1 MMIYNGGHAV
11 QVSYGGNLS
20 RKEERE
26 ALSKLAEVY
35 RQQNEN
41 YRLTGRPDGLMAAN
55 ERKGLLGDLPKG
67 ELRPLEAPPFS
78 VEISP
83 EARQILKRSG
93 AEAYAADE
101 TEYFPV
107 TEIRSEH
114 FRWTEADGIE
124 ETITEADGIE
134 ETITEAEELAARKES
149 FRQVFTTAISQSIG
163 EILKPRATYEE
174 AFDALYMREGVAWK
188 SSFDDSRY
196 GFTQILT
203 PVNGAFGVLATHL
216 NDYLDQFGAEDGYF
230 DTLLGALDE
239 LDMGDDNALLQQMR
253 DMVKTVRDG
262 NTINTQSDGFKNDVK
277 DAIVDTYVGGKK
289 KVSRQKEE
297 QDGKKEETAR
307 GGLSYLDMERRKANE
322 EKHLLD
328 KLTGKD
334 SDERPASAGEVLAQY
349 RRNEEDEELRDKL
362 RKADEERP
370 GEGEMKAASTQA
382 KPTGTP
388 IEKTVAD
395 RLTMYCST
403 WNRISER
410 NGWGATTEA

>member
-1 MMIYNGGHAV
+1 MMIYNGGRAV

-124 ETITEADGIE
+124 ETITEA
-134 ETITEAEELAARKES
+134 EELAARKES
-149 FRQVFTTAISQSIG
+149 FQQVFTTAISQSIG

-216 NDYLDQFGAEDGYF
+216 NDYLNQFGAEDGYF

-388 IEKTVAD
+388 IEKTAAD
-395 RLTMYCST
+395 RLTMYCNT

>member
-1 MMIYNGGHAV
+1 MMIYNGGRAV

-93 AEAYAADE
+93 AEEQAADE

-114 FRWTEADGIE
+114 FRWTE
-124 ETITEADGIE
+124 TDGIE

-188 SSFDDSRY
+188 SSFDDSHY

-216 NDYLDQFGAEDGYF
+216 NDYLNQFGAEDGYF

-388 IEKTVAD
+388 IEKTAAD
-395 RLTMYCST
+395 RLTMYCNT

>member
-1 MMIYNGGHAV
+1 MMIYNGGRAV

-93 AEAYAADE
+93 AEEYAADE

-114 FRWTEADGIE
+114 FRW
-124 ETITEADGIE
+124 TEADGIE

-188 SSFDDSRY
+188 SSFDDSHY

-216 NDYLDQFGAEDGYF
+216 NDYLNQFGAEDGYF

-388 IEKTVAD
+388 IEKTAAD
-395 RLTMYCST
+395 RLTMYCNT

>member
-1 MMIYNGGHAV
+1 MMIYNGGRAV

-124 ETITEADGIE
+124 ETITEA
-134 ETITEAEELAARKES
+134 EELAARKES

-188 SSFDDSRY
+188 SSFDDSHY

-388 IEKTVAD
+388 IEKTAAD
-395 RLTMYCST
+395 RLTMYCNT

>member
-1 MMIYNGGHAV
+1 MMIYNGGRAV

-41 YRLTGRPDGLMAAN
+41 YRLTGRPNGLMAAN

-134 ETITEAEELAARKES
+134 ETITDAEELAVRKES

-216 NDYLDQFGAEDGYF
+216 NDYLNQFGAEDGYF

-297 QDGKKEETAR
+297 QDGKKEKTAR

-370 GEGEMKAASTQA
+370 GEGEMKAVSTQA

-388 IEKTVAD
+388 IEKTAAD
-395 RLTMYCST
+395 RLTMYCNT

>member
-1 MMIYNGGHAV
+1 MMIYNCGRAV

-26 ALSKLAEVY
+26 ALNKLAEVY

-41 YRLTGRPDGLMAAN
+41 YRLTGRPNGLMAAN

-188 SSFDDSRY
+188 SSFDDSHY

-328 KLTGKD
+328 KLMGKD

-388 IEKTVAD
+388 IEKTAAD
-395 RLTMYCST
+395 RLTMYCNT

>member
-1 MMIYNGGHAV
+1 MMIYNGGRAV

-124 ETITEADGIE
+124 ETITEA
-134 ETITEAEELAARKES
+134 EELAARKES

-216 NDYLDQFGAEDGYF
+216 NDYLNQFGAEDGYF

-388 IEKTVAD
+388 IEKTAAD
-395 RLTMYCST
+395 RLTMYCNT

>member
-1 MMIYNGGHAV
+1 MMIYNGGRAV

-93 AEAYAADE
+93 AEEQAADE

-114 FRWTEADGIE
+114 FRWTE
-124 ETITEADGIE
+124 TDGIE

-216 NDYLDQFGAEDGYF
+216 NDYLNQFGAEDGYF

-322 EKHLLD
+322 EKQLLD

-334 SDERPASAGEVLAQY
+334 SDERLASAGEVLAQY
-349 RRNEEDEELRDKL
+349 RRNEEDGELRDKL

-370 GEGEMKAASTQA
+370 GEGETKSASTQA
-382 KPTGTP
+382 KLTGTP
-388 IEKTVAD
+388 IEKNVAD
-395 RLTMYCST
+395 RLTMYCNT

-410 NGWGATTEA
+410 NGWGTTTEA

>member
-1 MMIYNGGHAV
+1 MMIYNGGRAV

-262 NTINTQSDGFKNDVK
+262 NTIK
-277 DAIVDTYVGGKK
+277 
-289 KVSRQKEE
+289 

-322 EKHLLD
+322 EKQLLD

-349 RRNEEDEELRDKL
+349 RRNEEDGELRDKL

-370 GEGEMKAASTQA
+370 GEGEPKSASTQA

-388 IEKTVAD
+388 IEKNVAD
-395 RLTMYCST
+395 RLTMYCNT

-410 NGWGATTEA
+410 NGWGTTTEA

>member
-1 MMIYNGGHAV
+1 MMIYNGGRAV

-124 ETITEADGIE
+124 ETITEA
-134 ETITEAEELAARKES
+134 EELAARKES
-149 FRQVFTTAISQSIG
+149 FRQVFTTAISQGIG

-216 NDYLDQFGAEDGYF
+216 NDYLNQFGAEDGYF

-289 KVSRQKEE
+289 KVSRHKEE

-362 RKADEERP
+362 RKADEERQ

-388 IEKTVAD
+388 IEKTAAD
-395 RLTMYCST
+395 RLTMYCNT

>member
-1 MMIYNGGHAV
+1 MMIYNGGSAV

-101 TEYFPV
+101 MEYFPV

-114 FRWTEADGIE
+114 FRWTETDGIE

-174 AFDALYMREGVAWK
+174 AFDALYMRECVAWK

-230 DTLLGALDE
+230 DMLLGALDE

-277 DAIVDTYVGGKK
+277 DAIVDTYVGEKK

-297 QDGKKEETAR
+297 QDGKKEETVR
-307 GGLSYLDMERRKANE
+307 GGLSYLDMERRKAKE
-322 EKHLLD
+322 EKQLLD

-334 SDERPASAGEVLAQY
+334 SDERLASAGEVLAQY
-349 RRNEEDEELRDKL
+349 RRNEEDGELRDKL

-370 GEGEMKAASTQA
+370 GEGETKSASTQA
-382 KPTGTP
+382 KLTGTP
-388 IEKTVAD
+388 IEKNVAD
-395 RLTMYCST
+395 RLTMYCNT

-410 NGWGATTEA
+410 NGWGTTTEA

>member
-1 MMIYNGGHAV
+1 MMIYNGGRAV

-41 YRLTGRPDGLMAAN
+41 YRLTGRPDGLIAAN

-93 AEAYAADE
+93 AEEQAADE

-114 FRWTEADGIE
+114 FRWTE
-124 ETITEADGIE
+124 TDGIE

-188 SSFDDSRY
+188 SSFDDSHY

-216 NDYLDQFGAEDGYF
+216 NDYLNQFGAEDGYF

-334 SDERPASAGEVLAQY
+334 SDERPVSAGEVLAQY

-388 IEKTVAD
+388 IEKTAAD
-395 RLTMYCST
+395 RLTMYCNT

>member
-1 MMIYNGGHAV
+1 MIYNGGRAV

-78 VEISP
+78 VEISL

-93 AEAYAADE
+93 AEEQAADE

-114 FRWTEADGIE
+114 FRW
-124 ETITEADGIE
+124 TEADGIE

-277 DAIVDTYVGGKK
+277 DAIVDTYVGEKK

-307 GGLSYLDMERRKANE
+307 GGLSYLDMERREAKE
-322 EKHLLD
+322 EKQLLD

-334 SDERPASAGEVLAQY
+334 NDERPASAGEVLAQY
-349 RRNEEDEELRDKL
+349 RRNEEDGELRDKL

-382 KPTGTP
+382 KPTGAP

-395 RLTMYCST
+395 RLTMYCNT

-410 NGWGATTEA
+410 NGWGTTTEA

>member
-1 MMIYNGGHAV
+1 MMIYNCGRAV
-11 QVSYGGNLS
+11 QVSYGCNLS

-93 AEAYAADE
+93 AEEQAADE

-114 FRWTEADGIE
+114 FRWTETDGIE

-307 GGLSYLDMERRKANE
+307 GGLSYLDMERRKAKE
-322 EKHLLD
+322 EKQLLD
-328 KLTGKD
+328 KLMGKD
-334 SDERPASAGEVLAQY
+334 SDERAASAGEVLAQ
-349 RRNEEDEELRDKL
+349 
-362 RKADEERP
+362 
-370 GEGEMKAASTQA
+370 
-382 KPTGTP
+382 
-388 IEKTVAD
+388 
-395 RLTMYCST
+395 
-403 WNRISER
+403 
-410 NGWGATTEA
+410 

>member
-1 MMIYNGGHAV
+1 MMIYNGGRAV

-93 AEAYAADE
+93 AEEQAADE

-114 FRWTEADGIE
+114 FRW
-124 ETITEADGIE
+124 TEADGIE

-188 SSFDDSRY
+188 SSFDDSHY

-277 DAIVDTYVGGKK
+277 DAIVDTYVGEKK

-307 GGLSYLDMERRKANE
+307 GGLSYLDMERRKAKE
-322 EKHLLD
+322 EKQLLD
-328 KLTGKD
+328 KLTGKV

-362 RKADEERP
+362 RKADEEN
-370 GEGEMKAASTQA
+370 QA
-382 KPTGTP
+382 K
-388 IEKTVAD
+388 EKRNP
-395 RLTMYCST
+395 RLRKRS
-403 WNRISER
+403 RR
-410 NGWGATTEA
+410 ARR

>member
-1 MMIYNGGHAV
+1 MMIYNGGRAV

-41 YRLTGRPDGLMAAN
+41 YRLTGRPNGLMAAN

-216 NDYLDQFGAEDGYF
+216 NDYLNQFGAEDGYF

-262 NTINTQSDGFKNDVK
+262 NTINTQSDGFKSDVK

-307 GGLSYLDMERRKANE
+307 GGLSYLDMERRKAKE

-388 IEKTVAD
+388 IEKTAAD

>member
-1 MMIYNGGHAV
+1 MMIYNGGRAV

-41 YRLTGRPDGLMAAN
+41 YRLTGRPNGLMAAN

-188 SSFDDSRY
+188 SSFDDSHY

-328 KLTGKD
+328 KLTGQD

-395 RLTMYCST
+395 CLTMYCST

>member
-1 MMIYNGGHAV
+1 MMIYNGGRAV

-124 ETITEADGIE
+124 ETITEA
-134 ETITEAEELAARKES
+134 EELAARKES

-188 SSFDDSRY
+188 SLFDDSRY

-216 NDYLDQFGAEDGYF
+216 NDYLNQFGAEDGYF

-388 IEKTVAD
+388 IEKTAAD
-395 RLTMYCST
+395 RLTMYCNT

>member
-1 MMIYNGGHAV
+1 MMIYNGGRAV

-41 YRLTGRPDGLMAAN
+41 YRLTGRPNGLMAAN

-124 ETITEADGIE
+124 ETITEA
-134 ETITEAEELAARKES
+134 EELAARKES

-188 SSFDDSRY
+188 SSFDDSHY

-203 PVNGAFGVLATHL
+203 PVNSAFGVLATHL

-307 GGLSYLDMERRKANE
+307 GGLSYLDMERRKAKE
-322 EKHLLD
+322 EKQLLD

-388 IEKTVAD
+388 IEKTAAD
-395 RLTMYCST
+395 CLTMYCNT